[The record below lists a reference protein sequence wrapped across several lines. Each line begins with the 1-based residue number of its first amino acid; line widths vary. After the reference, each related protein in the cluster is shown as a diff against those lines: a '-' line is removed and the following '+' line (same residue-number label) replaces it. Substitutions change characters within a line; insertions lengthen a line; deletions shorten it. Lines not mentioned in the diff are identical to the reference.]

1 MEKEKRVDGIW
12 WDARTPERQWLGELR
27 IGRRGRAR
35 LRIWMPEDTSPMAE
49 VMSSYPL
56 IYGIAVSG
64 REFTLLNCFDSRMQG
79 SFFNIPKRAAI
90 FVNEVVDGYHCDT
103 TDPTTSTASA
113 SFANLAAWWGQSRF
127 VVNEAHPNV
136 NVDYRSVDPI
146 RLFEDDK
153 VVIVMRS
160 SPGLATSVRPS
171 RVRLRET
178 VSFEVKAKAD
188 APLSA
193 FEHLMSSFS
202 GFLTVACHT
211 YCGKKEFS
219 LLPPRNQG
227 EPIRTG
233 RHIAVPIYRN
243 ARRKST
249 GHMLIQRSDFGGRE
263 AEAIGN
269 WLGESQRL
277 HDTVVLY
284 LSGVYGSGFLETK
297 LLALTQSVEAFHRQF
312 RAGVY
317 MDQQVF
323 DTDIFLPLNEA
334 IPKAVS
340 SAHRDAIKS
349 RLKFANEYS
358 QRRRFQELFEEYE
371 EVLALLVE
379 NPKSVV
385 SPIVDHRNKFTHFP
399 VLESARMIRNH
410 DPMKVIRYNWVLRLL
425 LEACLMSRMGFSVAE
440 TKGIV
445 QRSSAYRQMGERFR

>member
-1 MEKEKRVDGIW
+1 MGKEKLVDGVW

-35 LRIWMPEDTSPMAE
+35 LRIWMTEDTSPMAE
-49 VMSSYPL
+49 VMSSYPM
-56 IYGIAVSG
+56 IFGIAASG
-64 REFTLLNCFDSRMQG
+64 REFSLINCFDSNVQG

-103 TDPTTSTASA
+103 TDPTTSTAAA
-113 SFANLAAWWGQSRF
+113 SLANLDAWWGQSGI

-136 NVDYRSVDPI
+136 NVDYRHAEPL
-146 RLFEDDK
+146 RLFEDEK
-153 VVIVMRS
+153 VEIVMRS
-160 SPGLATSVRPS
+160 SAGLATSVRPS

-178 VSFEVKAKAD
+178 VRFEVKAKAG

-193 FEHLMSSFS
+193 FEHLISSFS
-202 GFLTVACHT
+202 GFLTVACHA

-219 LLPPRNQG
+219 LLPPRNQSEG
-227 EPIRTG
+227 IRIG
-233 RHIAVPIYRN
+233 RHIAVPIYPN
-243 ARRKST
+243 AKRKST
-249 GHMLIQRSDFGGRE
+249 GHMLILRSDFGGRE

-277 HDTVVLY
+277 HDTIVLY

-297 LLALTQSVEAFHRQF
+297 LLALTQAVEAFHRQF

-323 DTDIFLPLNEA
+323 DTDVFRPLKVA

-349 RLKFANEYS
+349 RLRFANEYS

-379 NPKSVV
+379 NPKSLV
-385 SPIVDHRNKFTHFP
+385 SPIVDHRNEFTHFP
-399 VLESARMIRNH
+399 VLEPEQMIRSH

-425 LEACLMSRMGFSVAE
+425 LEACLMSRMGFSVPE

-445 QRSSAYRQMGERFR
+445 QRSSAYRQMAARFR